1 MSAREDRNDAGMDA
15 ANLYLEEVFSDRGF
29 GTIRRMTPVRPDG
42 SRDSG
47 REVVYLGQAQLY
59 TNLGPVPLSFEIEAG
74 SLEEAVREFANAAN
88 EAVERTMKDL
98 EEYRREAASSIIVPE
113 AGAAGGLGGAGM
125 GPGGLPPRG
134 KIQLR

>member
-1 MSAREDRNDAGMDA
+1 MSAREDRSDAGMDA

-59 TNLGPVPLSFEIEAG
+59 TNLGPVPLIFEIEAG

-113 AGAAGGLGGAGM
+113 AGAAGGLGG
-125 GPGGLPPRG
+125 PGGLPPRG